1 MESITMKVLAV
12 DPGINGAFVLTDGK
26 GFFKYWQMPVT
37 VSGKDKSVHFQG
49 VQEILGKVGTVHVYL
64 ERAMPMA
71 QGMKQAFSYGRG
83 FEALVIAI
91 NLSGLPVTF
100 IEPSKWTKE
109 MHEGISSDLKPKA
122 KSLIAVQRLFP
133 KLVMYLP
140 KKPKGGLAD
149 GPIDALLMAGYAL
162 RKMGIKSNVEEVP
175 DFY

>member
-1 MESITMKVLAV
+1 MEGITMKVLAI

-26 GFFKYWQMPVT
+26 GFFKYWPMPVT
-37 VSGKDKSVHFQG
+37 LDGKDKSVNFKG
-49 VQEILGKVGTVHVYL
+49 VLEILKKVGTVHVYL

-71 QGMKQAFSYGRG
+71 QGMKSAFSYGRG

-91 NLSGLPVTF
+91 SMSGLSVTYV
-100 IEPSKWTKE
+100 EPAKWTKE
-109 MHEGISSDLKPKA
+109 MHEGISADLKPKA

-140 KKPKGGLAD
+140 KKPKGGLHD
-149 GPIDALLMAGYAL
+149 GPIDALLIAGWAL
-162 RKMGIKSNVEEVP
+162 RKLGLKSAETIP